1 MIALK
6 NIVSISILL
15 LSCCF
20 APALLAQPTLP
31 DEEVDVIKDF
41 EASLEESEKID
52 LTPELPQ
59 LDTNSR
65 QLTYALPTRTIQ
77 MQYLPPRIRP
87 LAIKRDAVEPSY
99 DGYIKLGYGTPNR
112 PFGELAYN
120 NTKNEKYDVG
130 GNLKYHAA
138 NRKERE
144 HQRFQE
150 IDGELN
156 GSYYFDQG
164 FATSGAIGFRS
175 DAVHFYGYDN
185 DTRTELQETVQQ
197 RFNTIAARGKFFNG
211 VRTAGDI
218 NYSAG
223 FDLYSLTDSYASN
236 EFGFD
241 LEVGATKWLNELH
254 PITIILDADFTSFK
268 NGERRNLHN
277 FGIRPS
283 FTFHGDVFKAK
294 VGINATSHKD
304 NFRIFPDAEV
314 SANIVGNQL
323 AAYLGAGGG
332 LYKNSFRNLTNYNPY
347 LVSRITP
354 VNTDNLKF
362 YGGVKGNLRIIDYQV
377 QASYKIAN
385 NLALFVNDPLDTI
398 RFQAVY
404 DSVNIFNIEGTLEAN
419 PREDLRVL
427 LTLSQNFYNTSN
439 QAAAWHLPNLQ
450 FNAGVYYT
458 TLKEKLVLSGELF
471 VENGVKYQT
480 LRNTEDRLGGLFD
493 INLGAK
499 YKLNKRIG
507 LFFHLNNVLNNTRER
522 WKGYNI
528 YGFNILGGITAKF

>member
-1 MIALK
+1 MISLKYIFPACFIFVSLVFSSALQ
-6 NIVSISILL
+6 
-15 LSCCF
+15 
-20 APALLAQPTLP
+20 AQETLP
-31 DEEVDVIKDF
+31 DEEIDVIKDF
-41 EASLEESEKID
+41 EASLEESRKID
-52 LTPELPQ
+52 VTPELPQ

-87 LAIKRDAVEPSY
+87 LAIKRDKVEPAY

-120 NTKNEKYDVG
+120 NTKNPKYDIG
-130 GNLKYHAA
+130 GHLNYHSA

-150 IDGELN
+150 VNGEVN

-164 FATSGAIGFRS
+164 YAASGGVGFRTNE
-175 DAVHFYGYDN
+175 VHFYGYDN
-185 DTRTELQETVQQ
+185 DTRTEVRERVQQ
-197 RFNTIAARGKFFNG
+197 RFNTYSARGKFFNG

-218 NYSAG
+218 NYNAE
-223 FDLYSLTDSYASN
+223 FDLYSLTDSYASS

-241 LEVGATKWLNELH
+241 LELGATKWINELH
-254 PITIILDADFTSFK
+254 PITVILDADFTSFK

-277 FGIRPS
+277 FGLRPS
-283 FTFHGDVFKAK
+283 FTLHGDVFKAK
-294 VGINATSHKD
+294 AGINITSHKD
-304 NFRIFPDAEV
+304 NFRVFPDAEV
-314 SANIVGNQL
+314 TANIVGNQL
-323 AAYLGAGGG
+323 AAYVGAGGG
-332 LYKNSFRNLTNYNPY
+332 LYKNNFKNLTNYNPFI
-347 LVSRITP
+347 VSRIVP
-354 VNTDNLKF
+354 VNTNHLDF
-362 YGGVKGNLRIIDYQV
+362 YGGIKGNLRVIDYQV

-385 NLALFVNDPLDTI
+385 NLALFVNDPMDTI

-419 PREDLRVL
+419 PREDLRVM
-427 LTLSQNFYNTSN
+427 LTLSQNFYSTAQ

-450 FNAGVYYT
+450 FNAGAYYT
-458 TLKEKLVLSGELF
+458 TMKGKMVLSGELF
-471 VENGVKYQT
+471 IENGVKYQT

-493 INLGAK
+493 VNLGAK

-507 LFFHLNNVLNNTRER
+507 LFLHLNNVLNNTRER
-522 WKGYNI
+522 WKGYDI
-528 YGFNILGGITAKF
+528 YGFNLLGGITAKF

>member
-1 MIALK
+1 MISLK
-6 NIVSISILL
+6 NIIFYLSLL
-15 LSCCF
+15 IGCCMTVG
-20 APALLAQPTLP
+20 LVAQPTLP

-41 EASLEESEKID
+41 EASLEESKKID

-65 QLTYALPTRTIQ
+65 QLTYALPTRQIQ

-87 LAIKRDAVEPSY
+87 LAIKRDQVEPSY
-99 DGYIKLGYGTPNR
+99 DGYLKLGYGSPNR

-120 NTKNEKYDVG
+120 NTKDPKYDVG
-130 GNLKYHAA
+130 GHLKYHSA
-138 NRKERE
+138 NRNSRE
-144 HQRFQE
+144 HQRFRE
-150 IDGELN
+150 VNGDLN

-164 FATSGAIGFRS
+164 FAASAGVGFSS
-175 DAVHFYGYDN
+175 DEVYFYGYDN
-185 DTRTELQETVQQ
+185 DTRTETREMVQQ
-197 RFNTIAARGKFFNG
+197 RFNTISARGKFFNG
-211 VRTAGDI
+211 VRTQGDI
-218 NYSAG
+218 NYNAQ
-223 FDLYSLTDSYASN
+223 FDLYSLSDSYASN

-241 LEVGATKWLNELH
+241 LELGATKWLNELH

-268 NGERRNLHN
+268 NGDRRNLHN

-294 VGINATSHKD
+294 AGINVTSHKD
-304 NFRIFPDAEV
+304 DFRIFPDAEV
-314 SANIVGNQL
+314 SANVVGNQL
-323 AAYLGAGGG
+323 AVYLGAGGG
-332 LYKNSFRNLTNYNPY
+332 LYKNNFRNLTNYNPY
-347 LVSRITP
+347 IVSQITP
-354 VNTDNLKF
+354 VNTDHLNF
-362 YGGVKGNLRIIDYQV
+362 YGGVKGNLRVIDYQV

-385 NLALFVNDPLDTI
+385 NLALFVNDPLDTV
-398 RFQAVY
+398 RFQMLY

-419 PREDLRVL
+419 PREDIRVL
-427 LTLSQNFYNTSN
+427 LTLNQNFYNT
-439 QAAAWHLPNLQ
+439 ADEEAAWHLRNLQ
-450 FNAGVYYT
+450 FNAGIYYT
-458 TLKEKLVLSGELF
+458 TMREKLVLSGELF

-493 INLGAK
+493 LNLGAK

-528 YGFNILGGITAKF
+528 YGINVLGGVTAKF